1 MNSDPDPVTIPC
13 NPVTLA
19 LQVNSSFF
27 SKQLHAATH
36 LRKSYRD
43 EDYRSEGQ
51 GSARSTGY
59 FRSAVVDEVGTKPP
73 LCIADRHCEHLPLKL
88 CVCRRHLVED
98 ENLRMRTA
106 VRRPGLPRVVNS
118 VAADRVEFK
127 INDEIVQI
135 YYSESVRHECSST
148 TLCYIVR
155 LSKDGELSRIEY
167 LQ

>member
-27 SKQLHAATH
+27 SKQLHTATH

-59 FRSAVVDEVGTKPP
+59 FRSTVVDEVGTKPP
-73 LCIADRHCEHLPLKL
+73 LCIAD
-88 CVCRRHLVED
+88 
-98 ENLRMRTA
+98 
-106 VRRPGLPRVVNS
+106 
-118 VAADRVEFK
+118 
-127 INDEIVQI
+127 
-135 YYSESVRHECSST
+135 
-148 TLCYIVR
+148 
-155 LSKDGELSRIEY
+155 
-167 LQ
+167 